1 MSDDEY
7 PIVCWWNSHFY
18 GEHPTLNLRDGQ
30 EKIPT
35 AAGVFSPIC
44 AEAEDAAHTG
54 HLYLGP
60 LVAEM
65 MPPKSTNM
73 TDMTTFGVVFYLR
86 RIEHDE
92 ISKMDGFCM
101 ADMA

>member
-1 MSDDEY
+1 MKF
-7 PIVCWWNSHFY
+7 PFFY
-18 GEHPTLNLRDGQ
+18 GEHSTLNLRDGQ

-65 MPPKSTNM
+65 MPPNPPTWP
-73 TDMTTFGVVFYLR
+73 TWQHLDMFFYLC
-86 RIEHDE
+86 RIQHDE